1 MLTHGRRV
9 PKKKVAAR
17 CVGGTAAGAAL
28 AGGTAAA
35 AGGVVATD
43 VAASAIAGVLTFG
56 IGTIVGLGITAATA
70 ATVGV
75 AGAAAGITTA
85 VATHY
90 IASKYAKSEAEFK
103 RIRGDFDTLL
113 RFAFSLKEEMAKIHT
128 VRENVAAKADSIL
141 YCADRTNMSL
151 IRDSVA
157 RLNTVCKAS
166 YSHTSKSRD
175 CVRIETEELRAAFND
190 VY

>member
-1 MLTHGRRV
+1 MRG
-9 PKKKVAAR
+9 
-17 CVGGTAAGAAL
+17 VGGTAAGAAL

-35 AGGVVATD
+35 AGGVVATG
-43 VAASAIAGVLTFG
+43 VAASAVAGVFTFG
-56 IGTIVGLGITAATA
+56 IGATVGLGITAAVT

-90 IASKYAKSEAEFK
+90 IATKYVKSEAAFK

-113 RFAFSLKEEMAKIHT
+113 RFAFGLKEEMAQIHT
-128 VRENVAAKADSIL
+128 ILDNVAAQVDSIL
-141 YCADRTNMSL
+141 YCADRTHMSL
-151 IRDSVA
+151 IRDSVT

-166 YSHTSKSRD
+166 YRHTSKSRD
-175 CVRIETEELRAAFND
+175 CVRDKTEQLCAAFND